1 MFFQLNNILKLK
13 WTIFKRSFR
22 EIPVV
27 YIILLTAI
35 IFVVTYMLLK
45 IDVAVTYKSLSI
57 AGIIQLILCQQIR
70 QGVDK
75 QMLLKQYP
83 YLFKYYRL
91 IDYFFIAC
99 IFLFVDTAFWFV
111 ALAVSF
117 LYTLIGGWFSGNV
130 PKMRIVLPSP
140 FFVKS
145 SYLWHSKHRYLLPV
159 MWTSIVVLV
168 IIACVKDNYNL
179 GIVAMGGGSFVAFLF
194 TIMQYEKI
202 DFLRMYEDVSRFML
216 QTFRET
222 VVNTAIFI
230 LLPTLCLLSF
240 FPEECLIT
248 VMVIMAVFL
257 LNIHLLWIKYLFYPS
272 DVLGG
277 VMFVAGIFL
286 QWVMVASIYGLIALP
301 VYYYLLYRQ
310 CKKNIHSILSNY
322 ERSDY

>member
-13 WTIFKRSFR
+13 WKIFKRSLR

-27 YIILLTAI
+27 YIILLAAI
-35 IFVVTYMLLK
+35 IFVVTYLLLK

-57 AGIIQLILCQQIR
+57 TGIIQLILCQQIR
-70 QGVDK
+70 QDIDK

-83 YLFKYYRL
+83 CLFRYYQL

-99 IFLFVDTAFWFV
+99 FFLFVGVAFWFV

-117 LYTLIGGWFSGNV
+117 LYTLIGGWLSGSV
-130 PKMRIVLPSP
+130 SKMRIVLPSP

-145 SYLWHSKHRYLLPV
+145 SYLWHSRHRYLLPV
-159 MWTSIVVLV
+159 MWAVIVVLV
-168 IIACVKDNYNL
+168 IIAYVTDNYNL
-179 GIVAMGGGSFVAFLF
+179 GIVATGVGSFVAFLF

-202 DFLRMYEDVSRFML
+202 DFLRMYDDVSRFML

-222 VVNTAIFI
+222 VFNTAIFI
-230 LLPTLCLLSF
+230 LLPTLCLLCF
-240 FPEECLIT
+240 FPEEWHIT
-248 VMVIMAVFL
+248 VMVVVAIFL

-277 VMFVAGIFL
+277 VMFVMGIVL
-286 QWVMVASIYGLIALP
+286 QWAMVVSIYGLIALP

-310 CKKNIHSILSNY
+310 CKKNIHRILSNY

>member
-1 MFFQLNNILKLK
+1 
-13 WTIFKRSFR
+13 
-22 EIPVV
+22 VA
-27 YIILLTAI
+27 YI
-35 IFVVTYMLLK
+35 LLK

-57 AGIIQLILCQQIR
+57 TGIIQLILCQQIR
-70 QGVDK
+70 QDTDK

-83 YLFKYYRL
+83 YLFRYYKL
-91 IDYFFIAC
+91 IDYFFIAF
-99 IFLFVDTAFWFV
+99 IFLFVRVAFWFV

-130 PKMRIVLPSP
+130 PKMRRVLPSP

-145 SYLWHSKHRYLLPV
+145 SYLWHSRHRYLLPV
-159 MWTSIVVLV
+159 MWTGIVVLV
-168 IIACVKDNYNL
+168 VIAYGTDNYYL
-179 GIVAMGGGSFVAFLF
+179 GIVAMGVGSFVASLF

-202 DFLRMYEDVSRFML
+202 DFLRMYEDASSFMS

-222 VVNTAIFI
+222 AVNTAIFI
-230 LLPTLCLLSF
+230 LSPTLCLLCF
-240 FPEECLIT
+240 FPAEWYIT
-248 VMVIMAVFL
+248 VMVMVAVFL

-277 VMFVAGIFL
+277 VMFVTGIFL
-286 QWVMVASIYGLIALP
+286 LWAMVVSIYGLIALP

-310 CKKNIHSILSNY
+310 CKKNIHHILSNY